1 MVNLY
6 FTDFLKRK

>member
-6 FTDFLKRK
+6 FKQQF